1 MKSLT
6 LHLKILITILVV
18 IGLGSIA
25 YQAFVLKIPLTENS
39 RGSVWTIDTKISFDA
54 RSSKPIKL
62 QMYIPSK
69 ENGLSTVI
77 LEDDSILARGYG
89 VAREVDGLGNQR
101 LILSSRRASGDQVL
115 YYRLLV
121 SEEAGETDTYI
132 GPKGLVYREPIPLE
146 GAEKVA
152 AESMISDIREQS
164 SDTTTFISE
173 AIQTLNDTRN
183 DYAKTLLGNDFSIQ
197 NRAKVLEVLLS
208 QARIPIQFVHTLKLS
223 IGSNQKPQTYIRSY
237 IERSKDGNE
246 KVGEWAY
253 FDLTTGQSG
262 LSNDRLIWWVGDD
275 SLLTVSNDI
284 KANVNFSL
292 DDRELTSKGIISNKV
307 NNAEASS
314 FLTYSL
320 YSLPLQI
327 QETYLTMIVIPFG
340 VLAILI
346 FRNIV
351 GVQTLGTFTPVL
363 IALAFRETG
372 LVFGIFLFTFIVA
385 IGLAIR
391 SYLEH
396 LKLQMLPRLSVVL
409 TSVVILIAIISL
421 MSHKLGLDQGLAVT
435 LFPMVILTM
444 TIERLSVTWEE
455 RGGSYAFKVALGTF
469 FTGSIAFYVMNI
481 DWLTYFA
488 FTFPGILLIL
498 IAFMLAMG
506 RYRGYRLTELMRF
519 KALVKEG

>member
-6 LHLKILITILVV
+6 LHLKVLITILLI

-25 YQAFVLKIPLTENS
+25 YQWVVLKIPLTEHS
-39 RGSVWTIDTKISFDA
+39 RGSMWTIDTKISFDVQG
-54 RSSKPIKL
+54 SKPVKL
-62 QMYIPSK
+62 RFFVPSK
-69 ENGLSTVI
+69 ENALSTVI
-77 LEDDSILARGYG
+77 LEDDNILARNYG
-89 VAREVDGLGNQR
+89 VARETDPLGNQQ
-101 LILSSRRASGDQVL
+101 LILSSRRASGIQTL

-121 SEEAGETDTYI
+121 SEETGQAENYI
-132 GPKGLVYREPIPLE
+132 GPKGMVYREPIKLE
-146 GAEKVA
+146 GAEKA
-152 AESMISDIREQS
+152 AADFMIAGIRELS
-164 SDTTTFISE
+164 SDTATFISE
-173 AIQTLNDTRN
+173 AIQTLNDKRN
-183 DYAKTLLGNDFSIQ
+183 DYSKTLLNNDFSIE
-197 NRAKVLEVLLS
+197 NRAKTLEVLLS

-223 IGSNQKPQTYIRSY
+223 IGSDQKPQTFIRSY
-237 IERSKDGNE
+237 IETGKDGKE
-246 KVGEWAY
+246 KKGEWVY
-253 FDLTTGQSG
+253 FDLASG
-262 LSNDRLIWWVGDD
+262 HRGLATDRLIWWVGDEP
-275 SLLTVSNDI
+275 LLTASNDV
-284 KANVNFSL
+284 KVNVNFSL

-320 YSLPLQI
+320 YSLPIQV

-372 LVFGIFLFTFIVA
+372 FLFGLFLFTVLVG

-396 LKLQMLPRLSVVL
+396 LKLQMLPRLSIVL
-409 TSVVILIAIISL
+409 TCVVILIAILSL
-421 MSHKLGLDQGLAVT
+421 MSHKLGLDRGLAIT

-455 RGGSYAFKVALGTF
+455 RGGSFAFKVALGTF
-469 FTGSIAFYVMNI
+469 FTGSVAYYVMNFE
-481 DWLTYFA
+481 WLSYFA
-488 FTFPGILLIL
+488 FTFPGILLVL
-498 IAFMLAMG
+498 IAFMLVMG

-519 KALVKEG
+519 KALIKEG

>member
-6 LHLKILITILVV
+6 LHLKILIAILLV
-18 IGLGSIA
+18 IGLGSIV
-25 YQAFVLKIPLTENS
+25 YQALILKIPLTENS
-39 RGSVWTIDTKISFDA
+39 RGSMWTIDTKISFDV
-54 RSSKPIKL
+54 RGSKPVTL
-62 QMYIPSK
+62 RMFIPSK
-69 ENGLSTVI
+69 GNGLSTVI
-77 LEDDSILARGYG
+77 LEDDNVLARNYG
-89 VAREVDGLGNQR
+89 ATRETDALGNQQ
-101 LILSSRRASGDQVL
+101 LVLSSRRASGNQTL

-121 SEEAGETDTYI
+121 SEEAGEAETYI
-132 GPKGLVYREPIPLE
+132 GPKGMVYRDPIKLE

-152 AESMISDIREQS
+152 ADSMVASIREQS
-164 SDTTTFISE
+164 SDTATFISE
-173 AIQTLNDTRN
+173 AIQTLNDSRN
-183 DYAKTLLGNDFSIQ
+183 DYAKTLLANDFSIQ

-223 IGSNQKPQTYIRSY
+223 IGSNQKPQTFIRSY
-237 IERSKDGNE
+237 IETDKDGKE
-246 KVGEWAY
+246 KVGEWVY
-253 FDLTTGQSG
+253 FDLTSG
-262 LSNDRLIWWVGDD
+262 HRGLANDRLIWWVGNDP
-275 SLLTVSNDI
+275 LLTASNDV
-284 KANVNFSL
+284 KASVNFSL

-307 NNAEASS
+307 SNAEASS

-320 YSLPLQI
+320 YSLPIQV

-372 LVFGIFLFTFIVA
+372 FVFGLFLFTVIVA

-409 TSVVILIAIISL
+409 TCVVILIAVISL
-421 MSHKLGLDQGLAVT
+421 MSHKLGLDQGMSVT

-455 RGGSYAFKVALGTF
+455 RGGSFAFKVALGTF
-469 FTGSIAFYVMNI
+469 FTGAIAFYVMNI
-481 DWLTYFA
+481 EWLTYFA
-488 FTFPGILLIL
+488 FTFPGILFVL
-498 IAFMLAMG
+498 IAFMLVMG
-506 RYRGYRLTELMRF
+506 RYRGYRLTELVRF

>member
-6 LHLKILITILVV
+6 LHLKILITLLLV
-18 IGLGSIA
+18 IGFGSIA
-25 YQAFVLKIPLTENS
+25 YQALVLKIPLTEDS
-39 RGSVWTIDTKISFDA
+39 RGSVWTIDTKINFNV
-54 RSSKPIKL
+54 RGSKPVKVKL
-62 QMYIPSK
+62 FIPSK

-77 LEDDSILARGYG
+77 LEDDNILARNYG
-89 VAREVDGLGNQR
+89 VAREIDPLGNQQ
-101 LILSSRRASGDQVL
+101 LILSSRRATGDQTL

-121 SEEAGETDTYI
+121 SEEAGNVERYI
-132 GPKGLVYREPIPLE
+132 GPKGLVYREPIPLD
-146 GAEKVA
+146 GAQKVA
-152 AESMISDIREQS
+152 ADSLIASIRELS
-164 SDTTTFISE
+164 SDTATFVSE
-173 AIQTLNDTRN
+173 AIQTLNDRRN
-183 DYAKTLLGNDFSIQ
+183 DYAKTLLEGDYSIE
-197 NRAKVLEVLLS
+197 NRGKVLEILLS

-223 IGSNQKPQTYIRSY
+223 IGSNQKPQMFVRSY
-237 IERSKDGNE
+237 IEKSQDE
-246 KVGEWAY
+246 KKLGEWVY
-253 FDLTTGQSG
+253 FDLNSGQRG
-262 LSNDRLIWWVGDD
+262 LTNDRLIWWVGNDP
-275 SLLTVSNDI
+275 LLTVSNDI
-284 KANVNFSL
+284 KASINFSL

-320 YSLPLQI
+320 YSLPIQI

-372 LVFGIFLFTFIVA
+372 LVFGIFLFSIIVA

-396 LKLQMLPRLSVVL
+396 LKLQMLPRLSIVL
-409 TSVVILIAIISL
+409 TCVVILIAILSL
-421 MSHKLGLDQGLAVT
+421 VSHKLGLDQGLSVT

-455 RGGSYAFKVALGTF
+455 RGGAFAFKVALGTF
-469 FTGSIAFYVMNI
+469 FTGSIAFYVMN
-481 DWLTYFA
+481 LNELSYFA

-506 RYRGYRLTELMRF
+506 RYRGYRLTELVRF

>member
-6 LHLKILITILVV
+6 LHLKVLITLLLVF
-18 IGLGSIA
+18 GFGSIV
-25 YQAFVLKIPLTENS
+25 YQAMILKIPLTEHS
-39 RGSVWTIDTKISFDA
+39 RGSMWTIDTKISFDV
-54 RSSKPIKL
+54 RGSKPVKL
-62 QMYIPSK
+62 RLFVPSK

-77 LEDDSILARGYG
+77 LEDDNVLARGYG
-89 VAREVDGLGNQR
+89 VAREIDSLGNQQ
-101 LILSSRRASGDQVL
+101 LVLSSRRASGSQVL

-121 SEEAGETDTYI
+121 SEEAGEVDKYV
-132 GPKGLVYREPIPLE
+132 GPKGMLYREPIPLN

-152 AESMISDIREQS
+152 ADAMIANIREQS
-164 SDTTTFISE
+164 SDTKTFISE

-183 DYAKTLLGNDFSIQ
+183 DYAKTLLNNDFSIA

-223 IGSNQKPQTYIRSY
+223 IGSDQKPQTFIRSY
-237 IERSKDGNE
+237 IENDKDGKE
-246 KVGEWAY
+246 KIGEWAY
-253 FDLTTGQSG
+253 FDLTSGQNG
-262 LSNDRLIWWVGDD
+262 LANDRLIWWVGNEP
-275 SLLTVSNDI
+275 LLSTSSEI
-284 KANVNFSL
+284 KASINFSL

-320 YSLPLQI
+320 YSLPIQI

-372 LVFGIFLFTFIVA
+372 FAFGFFLFTVIVG

-409 TSVVILIAIISL
+409 TCVVILIAIISL

-455 RGGSYAFKVALGTF
+455 RGGSFAFKVALGTF
-469 FTGSIAFYVMNI
+469 FTGAIAFYVMNI
-481 DWLTYFA
+481 EWLTYFA
-488 FTFPGILLIL
+488 FTFPGILLVL